1 MKTEDVILQ
10 QIKHYGFVSFTKDDS
25 DDRTQAINRL
35 SAYGLVSD
43 NPKDNWRLT
52 EKGYEAVDAGF
63 DKWLR
68 KNNQKG
74 LIPWL
79 KNFWWY
85 ALIPF
90 MIGIILLL
98 IEQGWFCK

>member
-1 MKTEDVILQ
+1 MKTEDEILQ
-10 QIKHYGFVSFTKDDS
+10 QIRHDGFVSFTKDDS
-25 DDRTQAINRL
+25 DERSQARDRL
-35 SAYGLVSD
+35 SAYGLVYD
-43 NPKDNWRLT
+43 NPKNNWRLT
-52 EKGYEAVDAGF
+52 ENGYKAVDIGF

-68 KNNQKG
+68 KKDQKG

-79 KNFWWY
+79 KKFWWY

-90 MIGIILLL
+90 MIGLILLV